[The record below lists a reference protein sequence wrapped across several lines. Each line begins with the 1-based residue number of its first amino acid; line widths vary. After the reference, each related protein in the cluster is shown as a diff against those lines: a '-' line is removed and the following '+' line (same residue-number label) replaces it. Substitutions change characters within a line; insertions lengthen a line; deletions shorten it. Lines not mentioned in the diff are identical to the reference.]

1 MPNSSSHILIASPS
15 SCSCWTVL
23 CWIRFSLS
31 MCLRNMALAIQRYG
45 HTTRKHR
52 CIPVFGYAFHSH
64 LGLGQS
70 MGITV
75 EQKDGPRP
83 KGQGQPER
91 RWINMEPV
99 GGIKPPAAGHQ
110 ASSITYPGKGQ
121 GPGTRL
127 KFRALEEGGNMG
139 QSQCPSIIIIGTIGT
154 NGTNGTNLKIYFVLQ
169 CHFKKAHHLLNV
181 RFFKNHE

>member
-1 MPNSSSHILIASPS
+1 MLPPPLHQKSNLPVGHAPNSSSHILLASPN
-15 SCSCWTVL
+15 SCSCWAVL

-31 MCLRNMALAIQRYG
+31 MRLRNTDLVIQRYG
-45 HTTRKHR
+45 HTTRKQR

-75 EQKDGPRP
+75 GQKDDPQP

-127 KFRALEEGGNMG
+127 SLGPWKREEIWDNPNFLF
-139 QSQCPSIIIIGTIGT
+139 S
-154 NGTNGTNLKIYFVLQ
+154 L
-169 CHFKKAHHLLNV
+169 
-181 RFFKNHE
+181 